1 MAKSDLL
8 RWMTEIRERLHREP
22 ECAYGEVK
30 TAALVRETLEAAGY
44 ACRSGVGG
52 TGVVAFAGNAKGR
65 VAGFRADMDALEM
78 EEEETPRNRRYRSRV
93 PGKMHGCG
101 HDAHV
106 AAMLGVARTL
116 AADGGALSA
125 GGFKFFF
132 QPAEE
137 GGAGA
142 LAMIEDGA
150 LRKPAPDVIFAGHVS
165 PELPAGHVGFTR
177 GLGCAS
183 ADCFTLVVRGRGGH
197 AARPNDA
204 IDPVV
209 AACSLVLSLQ
219 TVVSRS
225 VDPIR
230 PAVLTV
236 GMIAGGTRTNIIPDA
251 VTLKGTL
258 RAHDAATRALLLER
272 FRAVAKGNDATY
284 GTTSV
289 AEFEP
294 GYPALVHDDRAND
307 FLHRVAVDLLGA
319 SKVHWQEP
327 SMGGEDFAFF
337 AERAPATMVRIGVAN
352 RRLGIAHPLHSGR
365 FDIDPRALETAR
377 ALFSEAGKRF
387 VSKGFDA

>member
-1 MAKSDLL
+1 MPKTDLA
-8 RWMTEIRERLHREP
+8 WMNAIRERIHREP

-30 TAALVRETLEAAGY
+30 TAALVRETLEAEGY
-44 ACRSGVGG
+44 ACRAGVGR
-52 TGVVAFAGNAKGR
+52 TGVVGFAGNARGR

-78 EEEETPRNRRYRSRV
+78 AEEETPRNRRYRSAV
-93 PGKMHGCG
+93 PGRMHACG

-106 AAMLGVARTL
+106 AFMLGVARTL
-116 AADGGALSA
+116 AGEPETLGR

-150 LRKPAPDVIFAGHVS
+150 LRRPTPDVLFAGHVS

-197 AARPNDA
+197 AAHPEEA
-204 IDPVV
+204 VDPIVS
-209 AACSLVLSLQ
+209 ACSLVLALQ

-225 VDPIR
+225 VDPLR

-236 GMIAGGTRTNIIPDA
+236 GQFSGGTRTNIIPDA

-258 RAHDAATRALLLER
+258 RAHDEATRALLLRR
-272 FRAVAKGNDATY
+272 FREIVAGNDAAH
-284 GTTSV
+284 GTAST
-289 AEFEP
+289 AEFDA
-294 GYPALVHDDRAND
+294 GYPPLVHDERAND
-307 FLHRVAVDLLGA
+307 FLHRVATDILGA
-319 SKVHWQEP
+319 SKVHWQSP

-337 AERAPATMVRIGVAN
+337 ARKVPATMVRIGVGN
-352 RRLGIAHPLHSGR
+352 RRLGIVHPLHSGR
-365 FDIDPRALETAR
+365 FDLDPRSLEAAR
-377 ALFSEAGKRF
+377 ALFAEAGRRF
-387 VSKGFDA
+387 VAKGF